1 MPLAQKSNVETLSI
15 DTWIRSGK
23 PVLTALKKHT
33 TLALLFG
40 KPDTKMV
47 QDTYLNKVMPKVSF
61 EGIDKLNL
69 EDGRYFVFPFVKAL
83 SGAGSNLTRGSAML
97 GSRSAVSTDPF
108 DALRFQTSW
117 YVINYDIA
125 NDKLD
130 ELKGTKFALNGTF
143 ASNVADA
150 IMRQYLDTSSSN
162 IWATGS
168 SSLMPADGVLGS
180 IRAQVSDGLNN
191 TQRGT
196 TGQSDE
202 SNYHTFLTY
211 DRSAGTDFSSPYQW
225 KAGGILTVQ
234 GLESAADAAWAN
246 GATKLVVPMSPARFR
261 KLEDTIR
268 STYGTNS
275 MVVDDDLRGLGIG
288 AGFQFM
294 IGGITC
300 YIDYDLPVSTWVT
313 VLDLPSVSAGSDFA
327 KVNTN
332 IIPNP
337 AVYNGSLLQGRF
349 RHQVCVAD
357 PRKCTLI
364 EGLESS

>member
-1 MPLAQKSNVETLSI
+1 
-15 DTWIRSGK
+15 
-23 PVLTALKKHT
+23 
-33 TLALLFG
+33 
-40 KPDTKMV
+40 
-47 QDTYLNKVMPKVSF
+47 
-61 EGIDKLNL
+61 
-69 EDGRYFVFPFVKAL
+69 
-83 SGAGSNLTRGSAML
+83 
-97 GSRSAVSTDPF
+97 
-108 DALRFQTSW
+108 
-117 YVINYDIA
+117 
-125 NDKLD
+125 
-130 ELKGTKFALNGTF
+130 
-143 ASNVADA
+143 
-150 IMRQYLDTSSSN
+150 
-162 IWATGS
+162 
-168 SSLMPADGVLGS
+168 
-180 IRAQVSDGLNN
+180 
-191 TQRGT
+191 
-196 TGQSDE
+196 
-202 SNYHTFLTY
+202 
-211 DRSAGTDFSSPYQW
+211 
-225 KAGGILTVQ
+225 
-234 GLESAADAAWAN
+234 
-246 GATKLVVPMSPARFR
+246 MSPARFR

-364 EGLESS
+364 EGLESI